1 MGNNEKKD
9 NDQSDERE
17 QPTAHDSIHRNSGLS
32 LLADVTTLSW
42 NLVLPIVGGVLL
54 GSYLDKR
61 TGNQL
66 TWTMSLLVLG
76 VMVAF
81 GNLYNL
87 YREHGRNQTKN
98 ENKLSGNEEIDVE
111 EEKE

>member
-1 MGNNEKKD
+1 MVNDEKKD
-9 NDQSDERE
+9 NDQPDERK
-17 QPTAHDSIHRNSGLS
+17 QPTGHGTAHRSSGLS
-32 LLADVTTLSW
+32 LLAEVTTLSW

-98 ENKLSGNEEIDVE
+98 ENNLSGNEEIDVE